1 MTIHEIRLLPPLAI
15 GRLGSADEPLDNF
28 SIETIPEFP
37 EAKTKPES
45 ETKPESPL
53 GFRRIVPAET
63 LVVNEETGEI
73 QDAFTPTEIQFKTS
87 DGNRIRPVAPF
98 LEVWARVGNA
108 TEFKPLTIE
117 DLRNEGL
124 TSEDVRWSVHA
135 DNRKVER
142 RTGDPHDI
150 VHAEIGP
157 FSDHGKKAL
166 RGHCKNFRRA
176 EDAIDFGSVR
186 YIKPTEKK
194 KKPGSNEKADPG
206 IIRLRFTP
214 AKGLIYGPG
223 PDPENPEQQEL
234 GLSQQQDEISQ
245 VLVKQMGKAENQA
258 PKVDFTYVVEGER
271 AIYNSSKRWWK
282 FSIPPGVRNSD
293 PKSYVFY
300 NETLPPALFASF
312 PAPCWLNDNLS
323 VSRGLLDDTC
333 DGVVEV
339 TLTLKNGKT
348 LTAASRIVTAPPAP
362 VPDSLF
368 IRLLADDLDQAIFG
382 PEVANDEP
390 VEVMRALAEDI
401 LRRAYET
408 VRFANVA
415 VMNGNPVDG
424 RDPLDLDTMPAEEA
438 FGTWRMMRPVFPE
451 HTVDTLAILAL
462 HQRVYAAMRGG
473 AAAWFPRLLRR
484 PDEVADFTDAGRRKM
499 PPLMAGADGGYLALT
514 NRQIDTIQKASQQ
527 PVGAPLG
534 GDLTFQ
540 ADDPRRSLSPRNAS
554 ARARAAE
561 VHHVAQGNPISSRP
575 ITAIG
580 NCTPGLEVDFRA
592 VWRRVFEGIVLREW
606 DNLVVQAED
615 PNNQDL
621 EGRRLLK
628 IEYDDASGPR
638 SFLTMTTQVG
648 PSPADTK
655 ARSVVLAYE
664 GNPKGAA
671 PLEWSNLLSHVLH
684 ERAGNTVTCTFSS
697 EQVWADMIPWEE
709 NPRHIRRVFKVR
721 EFFEKDTGLIS
732 RELAQPGEL
741 TQGLCSPWQNDY
753 RECSCYYWAS
763 ARPDFVNVELGPGG
777 VSQGDNWLAK
787 ERTGSYVP
795 DDYED
800 DRLVM
805 YDDLFRD
812 WEKLIRFVIGGKDT
826 EGGAK
831 K

>member
-28 SIETIPEFP
+28 SIETDPN
-37 EAKTKPES
+37 S
-45 ETKPESPL
+45 L
-53 GFRRIVPAET
+53 GFRKIVPAET
-63 LVVNEETGEI
+63 LVVNEKTGEI
-73 QDAFTPTEIQFKTS
+73 ENKKKEKEASTPTEIQFKTTD
-87 DGNRIRPVAPF
+87 DGRIRPVAPF
-98 LEVWARVGNA
+98 LEVWARVDNA
-108 TEFKPLTIE
+108 TEFKPLTLK
-117 DLRNEGL
+117 DLKKQGL
-124 TSEDVRWSVHA
+124 TPQDVQWSVHA

-150 VHAEIGP
+150 VHSEIGP
-157 FSDHGKKAL
+157 FSDHHKKLL
-166 RGHCKNFRRA
+166 RGHCKNFVSA
-176 EDAIDFGSVR
+176 KAAIDFGSVR
-186 YIKPTEKK
+186 YIKPTDHHPE
-194 KKPGSNEKADPG
+194 
-206 IIRLRFTP
+206 IRLRFTP

-223 PDPENPEQQEL
+223 PN
-234 GLSQQQDEISQ
+234 LSKEKQLAEIQ
-245 VLVKQMGKAENQA
+245 KVLDKQIGKGKG
-258 PKVDFTYVVEGER
+258 PKVEFDYVVPRER
-271 AIYNSSKRWWK
+271 AIYDKTKRWWK
-282 FSIPPGVRNSD
+282 FSIPAGVRNSD
-293 PKSYVFY
+293 PHSYIFY

-312 PAPCWLNDNLS
+312 PAPCWLHDNLS

-333 DGVVEV
+333 DGIVEV
-339 TLTLKNGKT
+339 TLNLKHGRT
-348 LTAASRIVTAPPAP
+348 LTARSRIVAAPPAP

-368 IRLLADDLDQAIFG
+368 VRHLADDLDQVIFG
-382 PEVANDEP
+382 PEVPAGES
-390 VEVMRALAEDI
+390 VAVTQARAEDI

-415 VMNGNPVDG
+415 VMNGNPVAG
-424 RDPLDLDTMPAEEA
+424 RDPLDIDSMPAEEA

-451 HTVDTLAILAL
+451 HTADTLAILAL

-473 AAAWFPRLLRR
+473 AAPWFPQLLRR
-484 PDEVADFTDAGRRKM
+484 PNEVADFTDAGRRKM

-514 NRQIDTIQKASQQ
+514 NRQIHTMQKASER
-527 PVGAPLG
+527 PIDAPD
-534 GDLTFQ
+534 GDKTIQ
-540 ADDPRRSLSPRNAS
+540 ADIHGPSLVPRNAS
-554 ARARAAE
+554 ARARAAQ
-561 VHHVAQGNPISSRP
+561 VHHVAQGNPLSSRP
-575 ITAIG
+575 VTAVG
-580 NCTPGLEVDFRA
+580 NSTPGLEVDFRA
-592 VWRRVFEGIVLREW
+592 VWRRVFAGIVLREW
-606 DNLVVQAED
+606 DNLVIQAED
-615 PNNQDL
+615 PNHQDL

-628 IEYDDASGPR
+628 IEYDIECTGKDDGHDHQKDGKGCR
-638 SFLTMTTQVG
+638 RRILTMTTQVG

-671 PLEWSNLLSHVLH
+671 PLEWSNLLSYVLH
-684 ERAGNTVTCTFSS
+684 ERAGENVTCTFSS
-697 EQVWADMIPWEE
+697 EQVWGDMIPWEE
-709 NPRHIRRVFKVR
+709 NPRHIRRDFKVR
-721 EFFEKDTGLIS
+721 EFFEGASGLIS

-777 VSQGDNWLAK
+777 VSQGDNWLQK

-795 DDYED
+795 DDYDD

-805 YDDLFRD
+805 YDDLFEG